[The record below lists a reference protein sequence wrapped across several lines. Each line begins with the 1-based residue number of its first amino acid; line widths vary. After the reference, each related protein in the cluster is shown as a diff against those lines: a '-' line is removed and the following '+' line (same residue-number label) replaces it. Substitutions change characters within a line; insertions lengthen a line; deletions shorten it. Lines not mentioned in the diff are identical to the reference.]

1 MRSRYPS
8 RKATKRSQELTLPKL
23 SLVSSL
29 LILGM
34 TGADITQAEDQSP
47 PAVDVSKQQTV
58 SNEQSPTTPASKQQK
73 APDSKKDS
81 KSSDTPV
88 VLEDMVVVTAT
99 RSELSA
105 SLAPANPTVINEQ
118 NTQNRL
124 TQRIGDALLEV
135 PGVYLRGSAY
145 GTQWPGTGTGG
156 AAIHGI
162 TDQRRSLFMVD
173 GLPVNNGASNSVD
186 WNTLNTDDARQI
198 EFVPGPFSA
207 LYGSSA
213 MGGVINVISQE
224 PTKREGSLTAGGGGG
239 AVDQWGV
246 KGKYRDRFANGLGVS
261 LTYTHMDSSGYNT
274 SDPVIA
280 TGSAAANSSALPV
293 YGAIPTATDANG
305 KPALGYLLGYK
316 GARPWEQDNASLRLY
331 YDLTDHTKIDAG
343 MAWTRSTTNLTAPD
357 SFLINATN
365 GAPFPSVAGSKSINV
380 NGLATSLAP
389 NTFLQL
395 LPNIEDTRRYF
406 SHLRHDF
413 GSDIKLSADFQ
424 YMENTSDYQYAN
436 NTLDTLT
443 TGPGQLSSQPNHR
456 IDGNLA
462 LRFPLLW
469 KDRNF
474 MTTGFGF
481 NQNVLD
487 ASQKANL
494 NDWTNAS
501 SISKITN
508 LGSGQSTI
516 LSGYFQ
522 DELYIRKNLIAYA
535 GGRYDDWS
543 TNGSYMQTS
552 PAYNAT
558 YKQRGQGQFNP
569 KFGLT
574 WLPANGYK
582 LFASSGW
589 AFRPPTMLDLYSTS
603 VANSIVYNGVA
614 TPVIRQ
620 ASPGLKPETMFSF
633 EFGGEIKPIEGT
645 TLAASYFHH
654 YLNNLIYNQTL
665 SPVLQQVNNAGA
677 AEVQGVEIKFK
688 QQLYWDWLNYTG
700 TYTFNNSRITANTA
714 DPLSVGKQI
723 TQTPKTMFTSG
734 LDVNYA
740 NWSGGIIGRYV
751 SKAYSN
757 ADNFDTLNGVYGT
770 YDPYFIVDT
779 RVKYQATKHIGV
791 TFSLNNLLDRNYFSY
806 YQMAGRT
813 FYGDV
818 TYSF

>member
-1 MRSRYPS
+1 MQTLFQSV
-8 RKATKRSQELTLPKL
+8 KTTKKIGEQALPQL
-23 SLVSSL
+23 ALAAGVLVMGL
-29 LILGM
+29 A
-34 TGADITQAEDQSP
+34 GADIAQAEDQAAPVSQ
-47 PAVDVSKQQTV
+47 PALENKESSAPATAKPKATSSKADKK
-58 SNEQSPTTPASKQQK
+58 PAKTQ
-73 APDSKKDS
+73 D
-81 KSSDTPV
+81 
-88 VLEDMVVVTAT
+88 VLEEMVVSAT
-99 RSELSA
+99 RSDLSA
-105 SLAPANPTVINEQ
+105 NLAPANPTVINEL

-124 TQRIGDALLEV
+124 NQRIGDALLEA
-135 PGVYLRGSAY
+135 PGIYLRGSAL

-186 WNTLNTDDARQI
+186 WNTLSTDDARQVEYI
-198 EFVPGPFSA
+198 PGPFSA

-224 PTKREGSLTAGGGGG
+224 PTKREGSFTSGGGGG
-239 AVDQWGV
+239 AVDQWAV
-246 KGKYRDRFANGLGVS
+246 KGKYRDRFANGLGMS
-261 LTYTHMDSSGYNT
+261 LTFNHMESSGYGN

-280 TGSAAANSSALPV
+280 TGTTAAAANAVPV
-293 YGAIPTATDANG
+293 YGATPVGTDANG
-305 KPALGYLLGYK
+305 KPASGYLLGYK
-316 GARPWEQDNASLRLY
+316 GARPWIQDNASLRLY
-331 YDLTDHTKIDAG
+331 YDLTERTKVDAG
-343 MAWTRSTTNLTAPD
+343 MAWTRAVTSLNAP
-357 SFLINATN
+357 SSNLINGNT
-365 GAPFPSVAGSKSINV
+365 GAPFPAAAGATAVSIN
-380 NGLATSLAP
+380 GMAASLAP

-413 GSDIKLSADFQ
+413 GDDIKLSADFQ

-436 NTLDTLT
+436 NAADTLT
-443 TGPGQLSSQPNHR
+443 AGPGQLSSQPNHR

-474 MTTGFGF
+474 MTAGFGF

-487 ASQKANL
+487 AAQKANTT
-494 NDWTNAS
+494 NWTNAS
-501 SISKITN
+501 TVSQITN
-508 LGSGQSTI
+508 LGKGQSTI
-516 LSGYFQ
+516 LSGYLQ
-522 DELYIRKNLIAYA
+522 DELYLRKNLIAYI

-552 PAYNAT
+552 PAFNAT
-558 YKQRGQGQFNP
+558 YNQRGQGQFNP

-574 WLPANGYK
+574 WLPADGYK

-603 VANSIVYNGVA
+603 VSNSIVYNGVA

-633 EFGGEIKPIEGT
+633 EFGGEMKPFEGT
-645 TLAASYFHH
+645 TLAASYYQH

-665 SPVLQQVNNAGA
+665 SPILQLVNNAGA
-677 AEVQGVEIKFK
+677 AQVQGVEVKFK
-688 QQLYWDWLNYTG
+688 QQLYWDWLHYTG
-700 TYTFNNSRITANTA
+700 TYTFTNSRITANSA
-714 DPLSVGKQI
+714 DPISVGKQI

-734 LDVNYA
+734 LDVNYGQ
-740 NWSGGIIGRYV
+740 WSGGIIGRYV
-751 SKAYSN
+751 GKSYSN
-757 ADNFDTLNGVYGT
+757 ADNYDTLNGVYGT

-779 RVKYQATKHIGV
+779 RLKYQATKNIGV
-791 TFSLNNLLDRNYFSY
+791 SFSLNNLLDRNYFSY
-806 YQMAGRT
+806 YQMPGRT